1 MLDECRDVGLAE
13 LLRKLVPA
21 GTTLLAL
28 TPSLDINIA
37 DASCIVPLVR
47 GGASCVSSHILRDF
61 RSVVAL

>member
-1 MLDECRDVGLAE
+1 MLDEGRDVGLAE

-21 GTTLLAL
+21 DTTLLAIA
-28 TPSLDINIA
+28 PSLDIDIA

-47 GGASCVSSHILRDF
+47 GGARCESSHILRDF